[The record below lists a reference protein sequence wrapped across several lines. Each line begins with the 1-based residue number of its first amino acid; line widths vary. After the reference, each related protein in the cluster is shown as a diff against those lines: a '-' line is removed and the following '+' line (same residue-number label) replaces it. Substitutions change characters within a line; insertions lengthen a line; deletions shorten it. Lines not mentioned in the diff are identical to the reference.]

1 MFKLLL
7 NLWEF
12 CESVMPQCVNRWLYH
27 LFSWFGLLVQR
38 ESSVVPS
45 YHNPKIPLQ
54 PSAVDSA
61 SAPKEP
67 EQIREEIGATGAK
80 WCQPWTIFLQKI
92 GHLSAWDFFKKWVF
106 IHLPLGTVYNAV
118 CWLED
123 SRKAAQQPTLNSW
136 QWTQK
141 NLIKLGCWTRSELF
155 FVP

>member
-12 CESVMPQCVNRWLYH
+12 CESVMPQCASRWLYN
-27 LFSWFGLLVQR
+27 LFSWFGSLVQR
-38 ESSVVPS
+38 GSSVVPS

-80 WCQPWTIFLQKI
+80 WCQPCKSEFFLE
-92 GHLSAWDFFKKWVF
+92 KWVF
-106 IHLPLGTVYNAV
+106 IFSYTCLWGLSTMLCVDWKTA
-118 CWLED
+118 ERQR
-123 SRKAAQQPTLNSW
+123 S
-136 QWTQK
+136 
-141 NLIKLGCWTRSELF
+141 NLH
-155 FVP
+155 